1 VPDVAKRTCPARLT
15 ITLGRVEKV
24 RAVVSGRGL
33 ELWLCGIALAF
44 STYTAVTFGQFEEY
58 EHAGEMFGTFGVLI
72 IVTAIFVRA
81 RGAAALLE
89 DRHPKPLFIWYLPA
103 AVTITMLPVII
114 AGGLDPEMNS
124 FLSLF
129 LFLLL
134 AYTCLL
140 LAVLVALLLVWPL
153 ELLGRG
159 LLRVV
164 TGKPDGGP
172 LVLWGSSGVLLTLLS
187 VLPVIALDDLPSGR
201 GAAAA
206 IFEAVL
212 GIEGRYTVTSPTTLW
227 IVRAAAVVF
236 AALILAAARRGRSPE
251 ELLAPRRA
259 AG

>member
-1 VPDVAKRTCPARLT
+1 M
-15 ITLGRVEKV
+15 

-44 STYTAVTFGQFEEY
+44 STYSAVTFGQFEEY

-72 IVTAIFVRA
+72 IVTAIFVRV

-89 DRHPKPLFIWYLPA
+89 DRRPKPLFIWFLPA
-103 AVTITMLPVII
+103 AVTATMLPVII
-114 AGGLDPEMNS
+114 AGGLDPEMNI

-172 LVLWGSSGVLLTLLS
+172 FILWGSSGVLLTVIS

-201 GAAAA
+201 SAAAA

-227 IVRAAAVVF
+227 IIRAVTVVF
-236 AALILAAARRGRSPE
+236 AAIILAAARRGRSPE
-251 ELLAPRRA
+251 ELFDVR
-259 AG
+259 

>member
-1 VPDVAKRTCPARLT
+1 MDR
-15 ITLGRVEKV
+15 V

-72 IVTAIFVRA
+72 VVTAIFVRA

-89 DRHPKPLFIWYLPA
+89 DRRPKPLFIWFLPA
-103 AVTITMLPVII
+103 AVTLTMLPVIV
-114 AGGLDPEMNS
+114 AGGLDPEMNT

-140 LAVLVALLLVWPL
+140 VALLVALLVVWPL

-159 LLRVV
+159 LVRVA

-172 LVLWGSSGVLLTLLS
+172 LLLWGSAGVLFTLFC
-187 VLPVIALDDLPSGR
+187 VLPVVALDDLPSGR
-201 GAAAA
+201 GAAGA
-206 IFEAVL
+206 IFKAVF
-212 GIEGRYTVTSPTTLW
+212 GIEGGYTVTSPTTLW
-227 IVRAAAVVF
+227 VVRAAAVAL
-236 AALILAAARRGRSPE
+236 AAVILAAARQGRGPE
-251 ELLAPRRA
+251 EVVAPHRA
-259 AG
+259 AR